1 MITYILVFL
10 DEFLM
15 KFTFKVDGIGLGS
28 INQGLGQQCAYIFK
42 PFKRGRTFH
51 FFGEGLL
58 SIQVSIV
65 KAITFLNQS
74 VAKPEK

>member
-51 FFGEGLL
+51 FFGGRTAVGCEGNYILEP
-58 SIQVSIV
+58 ICC
-65 KAITFLNQS
+65 KT
-74 VAKPEK
+74 